1 MPVRGFLRHGSD
13 GAVGARYNVPMS
25 PHRPPSAN
33 QSPDLEPPFARL
45 APATILDAVESVG
58 LRCDGRLLA
67 LNSYE
72 NRVYQVGLDDGPFVV
87 VKFYRPQR
95 WNDAAIQEEHDFLAE
110 LAAEEIPVVP
120 PQIFA
125 DASLLHHGEF
135 RFAVF
140 PRAGG
145 RAPELGDRDSRAW
158 MGRLLARIHQV
169 GARRPFVARPALDLD
184 TFGREPVAF
193 LLAGTAIPQP
203 LRAAYCNAAA
213 EALAEVAAAYERAG
227 PLRHLRLHGDCYP
240 GNVLWTDG
248 GPHFVDFDDARMGP
262 AIQDLWMLAPDDPAA
277 LAEVIDGYEQMRP
290 FEGAELTLV
299 DALRTLRLIHHS
311 AWLARRWHDPAFPAA
326 FPWFA
331 TPRYWEERVVELR
344 EQAETLCGRPDEAD
358 DVDDDGDTY

>member
-1 MPVRGFLRHGSD
+1 M
-13 GAVGARYNVPMS
+13 
-25 PHRPPSAN
+25 N
-33 QSPDLEPPFARL
+33 QDPAITPTAAELPFARL
-45 APATILDAVESVG
+45 APATILDAVESAG

-95 WNDAAIQEEHDFLAE
+95 WSNEAIQEEHDFLAE
-110 LAAEEIPVVP
+110 LVAEEIPVVA
-120 PQIFA
+120 PQRFA
-125 DASLLHHGEF
+125 GASLLHHEEF
-135 RFAVF
+135 RFTVF

-145 RAPELGDRDSRAW
+145 RAPELGDATSRAW

-169 GARRPFVARPALDLD
+169 GARRPFIARPTLDLD

-193 LLAGTAIPQP
+193 LLAGAAIPAP
-203 LRAAYCNAAA
+203 LRSAYRDAAS
-213 EALAEVAAAYERAG
+213 EALAEVAAAYERVG
-227 PLRHLRLHGDCYP
+227 PLRRLRLHGDCYP
-240 GNVLWTDG
+240 GNVLWTDE

-277 LAEVIDGYEQMRP
+277 LAEVIEGYEQMRP
-290 FEGAELTLV
+290 FEWSELALV

-331 TPRYWEERVVELR
+331 TPRYWEERVAELH
-344 EQAETLCGRPDEAD
+344 EQAALLRGEPADAD
-358 DVDDDGDTY
+358 DAGDEDW